1 MKQGNQKTF
10 EKLKKVVDKPN
21 QIWYNKCVN
30 KKGVVNMATKTA
42 LQNSL
47 RKRYMDMVTEFLISK
62 EEEVLQVASNE
73 IALPCVDDEG
83 NDEFIVL
90 TFKIPK
96 GTRGGEVYDGYEM
109 AEDYELK
116 SKVKA
121 EKQKKAQAE
130 KTAKIE
136 RDKALREKKAKAKA
150 ERESA

>member
-1 MKQGNQKTF
+1 
-10 EKLKKVVDKPN
+10 
-21 QIWYNKCVN
+21 
-30 KKGVVNMATKTA
+30 MATKTV

-47 RKRYMDMVTEFLISK
+47 RKRYMDMVSEFLTNQD
-62 EEEVLQVASNE
+62 EEVLQVASNE

-96 GTRGGEVYDGYEM
+96 GARIQGGYEPYDGYEM
-109 AEDYELK
+109 AEDFKLK
-116 SKVKA
+116 SELKA

-130 KTAKIE
+130 KSAKMA

-150 ERESA
+150 ERESGK

>member
-1 MKQGNQKTF
+1 
-10 EKLKKVVDKPN
+10 
-21 QIWYNKCVN
+21 
-30 KKGVVNMATKTA
+30 MATKTV

-47 RKRYMDMVTEFLISK
+47 RKRYMDMVTEFLIYQD
-62 EEEVLQVASNE
+62 EEVLQVASNE

-96 GTRGGEVYDGYEM
+96 GTRDGDAYDGYEM
-109 AEDYELK
+109 AEDFKLK
-116 SKVKA
+116 SKLKA

-130 KTAKIE
+130 KSAKMA

-150 ERESA
+150 EREGAKQPSHMNRGAYDARAQL